1 MTENKTKKQKAK
13 EFLKNNKKKCISA
26 LLVVVSGFAY
36 TFFDIDLNIDLIIDD
51 ISDKIC
57 LLIGGC

>member
-1 MTENKTKKQKAK
+1 MAEKKTKKQKAK
-13 EFLKNNKKKCISA
+13 EFLKNNKKKCILA

-36 TFFDIDLNIDLIIDD
+36 TFFDIDLNIDAIA
-51 ISDKIC
+51 DKIC